1 MFERYGMNN
10 GQNNSSLN
18 LVPAVVAG
26 SFVLPNFKHIPIQS
40 P

>member
-1 MFERYGMNN
+1 MFERQDMNN
-10 GQNNSSLN
+10 MQMKHSVN

-26 SFVLPNFKHIPIQS
+26 SFVLPKFQHIPIQS